1 MISLVEGEIR
11 PSEILE
17 KVRDRSCGALVLFL
31 GTVRSPS
38 NGREVTHLVYEAYHE
53 MALEKLTRI
62 VDTARSRWDPGGIAV
77 VHRLGKVAVG
87 EISLL
92 IAVSSA
98 HRDTAYEV
106 SRFMI
111 EEIKREVPIWKK
123 EYGEEGERWIGSA
136 GNGPVPEPTDSD
148 PSGGAAEGDH
158 R

>member
-17 KVRDRSCGALVLFL
+17 KIGDPSRGAMVLFL

-53 MALEKLTRI
+53 MALEKLKQI
-62 VDTARSRWDPGGIAV
+62 IDTAKSRWAPGDVAV
-77 VHRLGKVAVG
+77 VHRLGKVEVG

-92 IAVSSA
+92 IAVSSP
-98 HRDTAYEV
+98 HRATAYEV
-106 SRFMI
+106 SRFVI

-123 EYGEEGERWIGSA
+123 EYGRDGERWVGS
-136 GNGPVPEPTDSD
+136 
-148 PSGGAAEGDH
+148 GA
-158 R
+158 